1 MTTMVTKA
9 FVMKSFPWKDRHR
22 LLHLLTPDLGLITA
36 MAPASESLRSRLR
49 AVTQLFSYAE
59 FTLSCRQSRYSIRDG
74 SVIESFIPISQDLDR
89 LAAASHAAEIFSD
102 VARNDEPQ
110 RVLFDLWAYT
120 LNEIAGAEDP
130 VFIARMGALRLM
142 EAIGFSPCLE
152 GCVVCRSKLDGPL
165 WFSFCEGG
173 LLCDKDLAAAG
184 GETLTP
190 LSPGTASLL
199 RHITRAPLPKLYR
212 FQASPAVR
220 RQAECFAERWL
231 EEKMEK
237 EYKGLAMLDQCPDFV
252 LPPAC
257 IAGEDNRHDDLPQPV

>member
-1 MTTMVTKA
+1 MSLMVIKA

-74 SVIESFIPISQDLDR
+74 SVIESFTPISQDLDR
-89 LAAASHAAEIFSD
+89 LAAASYAAEIFSD
-102 VARNDEPQ
+102 IARNDEPQ
-110 RVLFDLWAYT
+110 RILFELWAYT
-120 LNEIAGAEDP
+120 INEIAVSGDP

-142 EAIGFSPCLE
+142 EIIGFSPCLDT
-152 GCVVCRSKLDGPL
+152 CVVCRKSPEGPL
-165 WFSFCEGG
+165 RFSFSEGG
-173 LLCDKDLAAAG
+173 LLCGKDLAVAG

-190 LSPGTASLL
+190 LSPGTAALL
-199 RHITRAPLPKLYR
+199 RHITKAPLKRLYR
-212 FQASPAVR
+212 FQAAPEVR
-220 RQAECFAERWL
+220 RQAACLAERWL

-237 EYKGLAMLDQCPDFV
+237 EYKGLALLDQCPDFV
-252 LPPAC
+252 LPAKRIP
-257 IAGEDNRHDDLPQPV
+257 GEENKKGTL